1 MNNVAASIL
10 NNDWDITLNYTDFH
24 LEDLKK
30 NHTFENDFETIVG
43 LCVVIS
49 AIMGV
54 LANIVVIILSFG
66 HVKGDFSL
74 FVANLAVVDIVCGFI
89 FMFMGYINVNDTHN
103 IPITF
108 LYYMTLAFYG
118 SFGTMICALVPI
130 SLSRV
135 LALSNTKL
143 YKTFFDGHKSLLF
156 CILLDSLPVAILYI
170 ICVAD
175 HDVAKSMFYL
185 FAAITI
191 FAYFISFA
199 TNYMVFRVV
208 ARHIEVV
215 QNLRDQVRLL
225 ETRQVAIATLAQALI
240 PLLCQVP
247 AFLTLSSILLLS
259 EPITNGHVI
268 YITQLWLALSP
279 LLDAIITILVIKQ
292 YRMECFMCASTV
304 GKICSLARTNMFFSE
319 EKEVFETQL

>member
-156 CILLDSLPVAILYI
+156 CILLDSLPVAILY
-170 ICVAD
+170 V
-175 HDVAKSMFYL
+175 
-185 FAAITI
+185 T
-191 FAYFISFA
+191 
-199 TNYMVFRVV
+199 
-208 ARHIEVV
+208 RHIEVV